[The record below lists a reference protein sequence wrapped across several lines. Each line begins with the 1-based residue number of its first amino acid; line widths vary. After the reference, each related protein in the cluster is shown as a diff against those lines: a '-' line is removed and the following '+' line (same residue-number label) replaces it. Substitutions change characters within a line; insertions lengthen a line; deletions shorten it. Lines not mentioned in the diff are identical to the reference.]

1 MGVCRIS
8 GQITPVDLQDRFGF
22 ADMKATATKTA
33 QAAGQRLH
41 CRQVQATW
49 PVSDLAQ
56 DVREGLL
63 SSPCSLPPKYF
74 YDDRGSRLF
83 DAICDTPEYY
93 PTRIE
98 NSLLR
103 RHAAEIVA
111 SVRPK
116 HIIEFGSGSSRKTH
130 HLLRA
135 CEAQGV
141 LPTYWPF
148 DICDS
153 MLQETGRALI
163 REYSW
168 LTVRGLVGDYLA
180 GLDDVPRP
188 DGACLFVFLGG
199 TIGNFTQ
206 RQAAVFLREVR
217 RCMEPNDAL
226 LLGAD
231 RVKDTEILNAA
242 YNDAEGRTAQF
253 NLNVLNVINR
263 ELNADFDLNKFAHIA
278 YYEEDLQQIEMYLVA
293 LDEQQVCIG
302 ALNREVRLRAGERIL
317 TEISRKFKPEDLVLM
332 LRQADLCMEMH
343 RQPDNGYF
351 SLLLARPTDS

>member
-1 MGVCRIS
+1 M
-8 GQITPVDLQDRFGF
+8 T
-22 ADMKATATKTA
+22 ATATKTA
-33 QAAGQRLH
+33 QEARQRLH
-41 CRQVQATW
+41 CRQVQATR

-63 SSPCSLPPKYF
+63 SLPRSLPPKYF

-83 DAICDTPEYY
+83 DAICDTSEYY
-93 PTRIE
+93 PTRTE
-98 NSLLR
+98 DSLLL

-153 MLQETGRALI
+153 MVQETGRALI
-163 REYSW
+163 NEYSW

-199 TIGNFTQ
+199 TIGNFTA
-206 RQAAVFLREVR
+206 RQAAKFLREVR
-217 RCMEPNDAL
+217 RCMGPNDAL

-231 RVKDTEILNAA
+231 RIKDAEILSTA
-242 YNDAEGRTAQF
+242 YNDAEGITAQF

-263 ELNADFDLNKFAHIA
+263 ELDANFDLNRFEHYAC
-278 YYEEDLQQIEMYLVA
+278 YEEDLQQVEMYLVA
-293 LDEQQVCIG
+293 LDEQLVSFG
-302 ALNREVRLRAGERIL
+302 ALNQDIRLKAGERIL
-317 TEISRKFKPEDLVLM
+317 TEISRKFRPEDLVVM

-351 SLLLARPTDS
+351 SLVLARPAES